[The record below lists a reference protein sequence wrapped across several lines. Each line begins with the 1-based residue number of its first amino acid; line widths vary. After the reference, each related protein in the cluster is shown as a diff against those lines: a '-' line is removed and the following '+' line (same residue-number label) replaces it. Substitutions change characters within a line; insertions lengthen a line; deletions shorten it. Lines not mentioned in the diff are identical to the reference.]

1 HTNTLPALQVDNSDC
16 RRNGA
21 FVTGKHHGTDILVG
35 IKSAHGLSQFV
46 NYLVTKGIQG
56 FGPVK
61 CQDPYPPLHTYL
73 HQWLSHCYSLQ
84 SKMVVMTNKFIV
96 YSVTPYDPAG
106 HRLRVTLQVP
116 APAPEGQ
123 ELFMPAWIPGSYLI
137 RDFARQVETIRA
149 SSRGQAVA
157 IRKTGNHTW
166 RCGPCAGPLDVEYT
180 VYAWDLSVRSAHV
193 D

>member
-56 FGPVK
+56 FGPIK

-106 HRLRVTLQVP
+106 HRLRESCRYRPPTPKAQNCLSPQGIP
-116 APAPEGQ
+116 AVI
-123 ELFMPAWIPGSYLI
+123 LFENFP
-137 RDFARQVETIRA
+137 RR
-149 SSRGQAVA
+149 
-157 IRKTGNHTW
+157 
-166 RCGPCAGPLDVEYT
+166 
-180 VYAWDLSVRSAHV
+180 
-193 D
+193 